1 MRAEA
6 ARATRGSRAFQLAA
20 RAGFANN
27 GLLHV
32 LMGFLALGVATG
44 SGRSAPDADPSGALT
59 AIAATPGGLLLLW
72 VLAAGLGALSL
83 WLLVEAVLVLLPA
96 RRAASAVVTGLK
108 GGVYAALAASA
119 VAIAL
124 GGRSDSEQDAREASA
139 ALLATP
145 GGVILLAVAG
155 LAIVGIGVF
164 FVVKGLRR
172 GFRDDL
178 RVPDGSLGRT
188 VTTLGVVGY
197 VAKGAALGAL
207 GALIITAAV
216 TADASEA
223 AGLDGALRAV
233 ADLPFGMLL
242 LSVIGLGLIAYG
254 AYCAARARW
263 ARL

>member
-6 ARATRGSRAFQLAA
+6 ARAARGNRFFQLAA
-20 RAGFANN
+20 RAGFAVN

-44 SGRSAPDADPSGALT
+44 SGRGAPEADPGGALT
-59 AIAATPGGLLLLW
+59 AIATTPGGLILLW
-72 VLAAGLGALSL
+72 VLAAGLAALSL
-83 WLLVEAVLVLLPA
+83 WLLVEALLVLLPA
-96 RRAASAVVTGLK
+96 RRVASAITTALK
-108 GGVYAALAASA
+108 AVVYAALAASA

-139 ALLATP
+139 ALLASP
-145 GGVILLAVAG
+145 GGVILLAAAG
-155 LAIVGIGVF
+155 LAIVGVAVF
-164 FVVKGLRR
+164 FVAKGLRR

-188 VTTLGVVGY
+188 VVGLGIVGY
-197 VAKGAALGAL
+197 VAKGVALISL

-223 AGLDGALRAV
+223 SGLDGALRAV
-233 ADLPFGMLL
+233 ADLPFGIVL
-242 LSVIGLGLIAYG
+242 LSVLGVGLIAYG